1 MPKTEKE
8 QTHKTLA
15 RELETLINR
24 YSSSEDETIQAAL
37 VILSGIRE
45 PLSLSPA
52 WFTPVA
58 DFFAGDEQRD
68 GLEAFLKNRLKN

>member
-24 YSSSEDETIQAAL
+24 YSSSEDETIQSAL

-52 WFTPVA
+52 WFTPVV
-58 DFFAGDEQRD
+58 DFFTGDEQRD

>member
-8 QTHKTLA
+8 LTHKTLA

-24 YSSSEDETIQAAL
+24 YSKTEDETIQSAL
-37 VILSGIRE
+37 TILSGIRE

-52 WFTPVA
+52 WFIPVV
-58 DFFAGDEQRD
+58 DFFTGDEERD
-68 GLEAFLKNRLKN
+68 GLEAFLENRLK